1 MLGNTRFISHV
12 QHDISTVP
20 ITEKLT
26 VLCKRYT
33 GQSRAY
39 GIPVSRDEKS
49 LGKGNLSRG
58 TVISRD
64 ENLVAWEGK
73 RVAWEI
79 IIYM

>member
-1 MLGNTRFISHV
+1 MLILRP
-12 QHDISTVP
+12 STDHRKVNIP
-20 ITEKLT
+20 VRDGTFFP
-26 VLCKRYT
+26 RD
-33 GQSRAY
+33 

-49 LGKGNLSRG
+49 FGRGNLSRG

>member
-1 MLGNTRFISHV
+1 MKQAKNNKINRYSI
-12 QHDISTVP
+12 P
-20 ITEKLT
+20 ITGKLT
-26 VLCKRYT
+26 VKRDT
-33 GQSRAY
+33 GQCRAY

-49 LGKGNLSRG
+49 FGRGNLSRG